1 MAGNVIQF
9 PTNRG
14 DDKHSSVT
22 IEKVLAEFC
31 EEHSGSDKAK
41 QECERSVEL
50 FMNFLNDYAYMGLD
64 EKNRQKL
71 ERHEN
76 ARGPKHKTFCQLFGP
91 EQIPRNLDDFLHDFL
106 ISKVLC
112 SQALL
117 QSTAK
122 MTERLCLWLQQK
134 SYLDAK
140 EIKDAVLLAKKA
152 AIQLPRA
159 EKAAQLIWRES
170 ESKYGQVE
178 PDEVGHMRIERIEP
192 GKLWL
197 RPYEGKYLGPVVV
210 SEEISELLG
219 VGWEINCGLKKK
231 GKTWLLIEAIN
242 IYPR

>member
-1 MAGNVIQF
+1 
-9 PTNRG
+9 
-14 DDKHSSVT
+14 
-22 IEKVLAEFC
+22 
-31 EEHSGSDKAK
+31 
-41 QECERSVEL
+41 
-50 FMNFLNDYAYMGLD
+50 
-64 EKNRQKL
+64 
-71 ERHEN
+71 
-76 ARGPKHKTFCQLFGP
+76 
-91 EQIPRNLDDFLHDFL
+91 
-106 ISKVLC
+106 
-112 SQALL
+112 
-117 QSTAK
+117 

-152 AIQLPRA
+152 AIQLPKA

-178 PDEVGHMRIERIEP
+178 PDEIGHMRIERIEP